1 MCFITMW
8 STPEGE
14 TMSTGTHRQQIEA
27 TIVRYDDE
35 VDTCTLHPS
44 DPDEENRTTEWI
56 TAEKDGYVHPAEW
69 R

>member
-1 MCFITMW
+1 
-8 STPEGE
+8 
-14 TMSTGTHRQQIEA
+14 MSTGTHRQQIEA